1 MGFQWFRQKVLGGR
15 DKEDTIRESN
25 RMNESDSDNFS
36 TNMGEAMT
44 ASTYKRWM
52 RGIQHKTSA
61 GHFVHTGGS
70 GSRINDKAVT
80 SQQTGR
86 PDY

>member
-1 MGFQWFRQKVLGGR
+1 MGFQWFRQQVLGGR

-36 TNMGEAMT
+36 TN
-44 ASTYKRWM
+44 